1 MKRIH
6 NTRQIK
12 KHVKPPFDRYLPF
25 VEYTYTDT
33 FYDKRKG
40 VFIDKVEVYYTCGDF
55 KSKTV
60 TVSFSRHESIG
71 DDETFTYYK

>member
-1 MKRIH
+1 MKRIN

-25 VEYTYTDT
+25 VEYTYIDT
-33 FYDKRKG
+33 FYDGRKG
-40 VFIDKVEVYYTCGDF
+40 IFIDKFEAYYEYGSF

-60 TVSFSRHESIG
+60 TVSFSRRESIG
-71 DDETFTYYK
+71 DDETFTYYR